1 MRYNEAF
8 YYDFIVKSMET
19 EKTTLAN
26 GWKAIVEQILA
37 SEETNKSKVYCKV
50 LTSGIFYQ
58 HLYFFSPNFVYVLHW
73 FTCIKVDTSEILL
86 AKLFTW

>member
-8 YYDFIVKSMET
+8 FFDFIVKSMET

-37 SEETNKSKVYCKV
+37 SEEINKSKVFCKA
-50 LTSGIFYQ
+50 LTSSIFYQ
-58 HLYFFSPNFVYVLHW
+58 HLYFFFSKFCVCLVLIYPH
-73 FTCIKVDTSEILL
+73 
-86 AKLFTW
+86 